1 MRRIAIVF
9 ALLSVFIS
17 GAFSAKLYLG
27 PMKGSFGVYL
37 ASDKYRADDR
47 PDKEKSPIHVGPSL
61 SSITGHG
68 QYCDESM
75 VAGGSFDEASAGDSF
90 EISVSCPTG
99 FNFVSQSNNAFVR
112 PFELIFVVNK
122 GSAHGGTV
130 AESKP
135 YTISGSSSNR
145 FTLDSEGYNAVWFD
159 VILVMKGDLSSDGNS
174 LIIDGKSYPLAD
186 SDDYTATVTITMK
199 SEDANPGILS
209 ISIPFSGYF
218 ESNSA
223 GKKEP
228 NAMNVSISTSPAAS
242 NLDIKTLAAEQKATK
257 VADIEMYYF
266 IGTDDEASVHK
277 FHPRMFL
284 SSSNDPYVG
293 AENEFELL
301 HTSVGYDTPHT
312 SYNSIGYI
320 VSTRSYSKTDAEIPF
335 DIVGKGVDNTPMP
348 NFVVYHGD
356 EYVAGEELKNSKGG
370 TEEFIYPRRYKA
382 TAYKDIN
389 PNYNFNYNYY
399 YWKGDIYVTLDP
411 MSSDIMYSGIYRDTI
426 YFHVIYD

>member
-27 PMKGSFGVYL
+27 PMEGSFGVYL
-37 ASDKYRADDR
+37 ASEKYRADEH
-47 PDKEKSPIHVGPSL
+47 PENELPTHTGPSL
-61 SSITGHG
+61 SSITGLG

-75 VAGGSFDEASAGDSF
+75 IAGGSFDGASAGDSF

-99 FNFVSQSNNAFVR
+99 LNFVSQSNNAFVR
-112 PFELIFVVNK
+112 PFELLFVIKK

-130 AESKP
+130 GKSEVR
-135 YTISGSSSNR
+135 TISGSSSNR

-159 VILVMKGDLSSDGNS
+159 VILVMKGELSSDGNS
-174 LIIDGKSYPLAD
+174 LNIVGRSYPLAD
-186 SDDYTATVTITMK
+186 SDDYTATVTITMR
-199 SEDANPGILS
+199 SENADPGVLS

-223 GKKEP
+223 GTKKP
-228 NAMNVSISTSPAAS
+228 NAMNVSINTSPAAS
-242 NLDIKTLAAEQKATK
+242 NLDIQTLAATQSATK

-266 IGTDDEASVHK
+266 IGTDDDLSDHTL
-277 FHPRMFL
+277 HPRMFL

-293 AENEFELL
+293 AENGFELL

-320 VSTRSYSKTDAEIPF
+320 VSTTSYSKADAENSF
-335 DIVGKGVDNTPMP
+335 DIVGKGVDNAPMP
-348 NFVVYHGD
+348 NVVIYHGD
-356 EYVAGEELKNSKGG
+356 EYVFGEELKNSKGS
-370 TEEFIYPRRYKA
+370 TEEFIYPRWYKA
-382 TAYKDIN
+382 TAFNDIN

-399 YWKGDIYVTLDP
+399 YWKGNIYVTLDP